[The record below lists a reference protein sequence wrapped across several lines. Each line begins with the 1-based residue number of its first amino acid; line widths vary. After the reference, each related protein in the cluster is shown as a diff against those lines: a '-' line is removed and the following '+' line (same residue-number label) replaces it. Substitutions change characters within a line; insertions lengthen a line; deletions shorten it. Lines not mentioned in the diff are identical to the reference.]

1 MKAVAVRRPGG
12 PEVLEL
18 GEMPDPIPGEGEI
31 LVRNR
36 ATALNRADILQRKG
50 LYPPPPGASSI
61 LGLECAG
68 EVEEV
73 GRGVSGFRPGDRVFA
88 LLAGGGYAEKAA
100 IPAEVAMRIPPALDF
115 ELAAAVPEAFM
126 TAYDN
131 LVNHGR
137 IAKGGWA
144 LVHGGGSGVGTAAIQ
159 LLRRRGVHTIVT
171 VGSEEKEKRCL
182 LLGADAAINYREEI
196 FVDRVREITG
206 KRGVDVVLDI
216 VGASYLEA
224 NLRSLALEGRLVI
237 IAAQGGI
244 QGEVNLG
251 LMLAKRLSILTTT
264 LRSRSV
270 PYKAKLARQIETD
283 VLPGLADGSIHP
295 VIDRVFDLAHAA
307 DAHRLMESSAHF
319 GKIVLRI

>member
-1 MKAVAVRRPGG
+1 MKAVVVRRPGG

-18 GEMPDPIPGEGEI
+18 TETPDPVPAEGEI

-50 LYPPPPGASSI
+50 LYPPPAGASTI

-115 ELAAAVPEAFM
+115 EPAAAVPEVFM

-159 LLRRRGVHTIVT
+159 LLRCRGVHTIVT
-171 VGSEEKEKRCL
+171 VGSKEKEQRCL

-196 FVDRVREITG
+196 FVDRVHEITG

-224 NLRSLALEGRLVI
+224 NLRSLALEGRLVV
-237 IAAQGGI
+237 IAAQGGL

-251 LMLAKRLSILTTT
+251 LMLAKRLSILATT

-270 PYKAKLARQIETD
+270 PYKAKLARQIEAD
-283 VLPGLADGSIHP
+283 VLPRLADGSIHP
-295 VIDRVFDLAHAA
+295 VIDRVFDLVHVA

-319 GKIVLRI
+319 GKIILRI